1 MLTKHDALLGRG
13 AWAEGRRVREP
24 RETALSGG
32 LQSRVLW
39 WRGGHALL
47 SQDGCQQE
55 GFVEVVGLRT
65 HGHMAFPFD
74 LSQIS
79 SSRWWLVSAVF
90 LTRPSC
96 CKITHTNCYYGAWTG
111 WAVLIIVFPLT
122 ILLLLLLLLL
132 SRFSHVRLCATP
144 ETAAHQVPLSL
155 GFSRQEHW
163 SGLPFIYSL
172 IEKDERTP
180 IKTAFCYS
188 NRDVETTQVSTDGWM
203 D

>member
-1 MLTKHDALLGRG
+1 MLTKHDALLGRA
-13 AWAEGRRVREP
+13 AWAESRGVREP
-24 RETALSGG
+24 REAAPSGG

-47 SQDGCQQE
+47 GQDGCQQ

-65 HGHMAFPFD
+65 HGHMASPFD

-79 SSRWWLVSAVF
+79 SSRGWLVSAMF

-96 CKITHTNCYYGAWTG
+96 CKITHTNCYYGPWTG
-111 WAVLIIVFPLT
+111 WAVLVSVFPPT
-122 ILLLLLLLLL
+122 ILLLGIYLL
-132 SRFSHVRLCATP
+132 T
-144 ETAAHQVPLSL
+144 
-155 GFSRQEHW
+155 
-163 SGLPFIYSL
+163 
-172 IEKDERTP
+172 EKDECIP
-180 IKTAFCYS
+180 IKTAFCYN

>member
-65 HGHMAFPFD
+65 HGHMASPFD

-79 SSRWWLVSAVF
+79 SSQWWLVSAVF

-111 WAVLIIVFPLT
+111 WAVLVSVFPLT
-122 ILLLLLLLLL
+122 ILLL
-132 SRFSHVRLCATP
+132 
-144 ETAAHQVPLSL
+144 
-155 GFSRQEHW
+155 G
-163 SGLPFIYSL
+163 IYPL